1 MTELIYNGVK
11 LTTLGVIVNAVSP
24 PPCSQAE
31 YEMITIPGREERL
44 RSMKKTR
51 PNIPIT
57 AELTITE
64 PNRLREL
71 YAVLQGYGKLIL
83 PSEPDK
89 YYNAVP
95 QVITPQNIVMY
106 MHKMTVGFE
115 CEPFAYAVDNEIIIP
130 ELIGAVGGKAC
141 TVDVSGTYY
150 SQPIYT
156 ILGNGDITLQV
167 NQTDK
172 PLIIYAVNGR
182 VTVDCVSMMVHKDHK
197 SVKNAGLLP
206 FLNIGSNYLLL
217 KGEVKGIEI
226 TKNERWL

>member
-1 MTELIYNGVK
+1 MTELIYNGVE
-11 LTTLGVIVNAVSP
+11 LTKLGVIVNAVSP

-51 PNIPIT
+51 PNITIT

-115 CEPFAYAVDNEIIIP
+115 CEPFAYAVDNEPIEIKTKDFTV
-130 ELIGAVGGKAC
+130 EVG
-141 TVDVSGTYY
+141 GTYY
-150 SQPIYT
+150 SKPIYQ
-156 ILGNGDITLQV
+156 IFGDGDITLIV
-167 NQTDK
+167 NDDTENA
-172 PLIIYAVNGR
+172 LTIYDVNEY
-182 VTVDCVSMMVHKDHK
+182 VVVDCVAMIVHKEN
-197 SVKNAGLLP
+197 VGLKNKGLLP
-206 FLNIGSNYLLL
+206 FLGVGTNVITYIGNVEKINL
-217 KGEVKGIEI
+217 I
-226 TKNERWL
+226 KNERWI

>member
-115 CEPFAYAVDNEIIIP
+115 CEPFAYSASNDVVTIKTP
-130 ELIGAVGGKAC
+130 EAQIDVG
-141 TVDVSGTYY
+141 GTYY
-150 SQPIYT
+150 SRPVYVIY
-156 ILGNGDITLQV
+156 GSGDITLTV
-167 NQTDK
+167 NNTDK
-172 PLIIYAVNGR
+172 PLKIYDVDGY
-182 VTVDCVSMMVHKDHK
+182 VTVDCTRMMVHKDEK
-197 SVKNAGLLP
+197 TVKNSGFLP
-206 FLNIGSNYLLL
+206 FLAVGNNLVVYSGKVSMI
-217 KGEVKGIEI
+217 EVA
-226 TKNERWL
+226 KNERWI

>member
-51 PNIPIT
+51 PNITIT
-57 AELTITE
+57 TELTITE

-71 YAVLQGYGKLIL
+71 YAALQGYGKLIL

-115 CEPFAYAVDNEIIIP
+115 CEPFAYAVDNEPIEIKSKNFIV
-130 ELIGAVGGKAC
+130 EVG
-141 TVDVSGTYY
+141 GTYY
-150 SQPIYT
+150 SKPIFEIWGTGEIKLIVNDDIENALT
-156 ILGNGDITLQV
+156 IYDV
-167 NQTDK
+167 DE
-172 PLIIYAVNGR
+172 YV
-182 VTVDCVSMMVHKDHK
+182 VVDCTAMIVHKER
-197 SVKNAGLLP
+197 VVLKNKGLLP
-206 FLNIGSNYLLL
+206 FLGVGENVITYIGNVEKIKL
-217 KGEVKGIEI
+217 I
-226 TKNERWL
+226 KNERWI